1 MSALIRSIIEDKFST
16 YISTNIPGI
25 LVNKGIT
32 PDLRQMPMI
41 IVYAASAAP
50 ERDLGAN
57 PMGNYSVKVEIYVYS
72 SADDDTL
79 ESHRN
84 RVSMVHGLMSNVD
97 ILKDLWGTNEG
108 QLYACWIESDDEG
121 MKGRNYGNLI
131 TYTAVAVLPPQV

>member
-41 IVYAASAAP
+41 IVYASSAAP
-50 ERDLGAN
+50 EKDLGSN
-57 PMGNYSVKVEIYVYS
+57 NLGNYSVKVEIYVYS

-79 ESHRN
+79 ETHRE
-84 RVSMVHGLMSNVD
+84 RVSKVHGHRSD
-97 ILKDLWGTNEG
+97 GEALKSLWGVNEG
-108 QLYACWIESDDEG
+108 KLYACWIESDDEG

>member
-41 IVYAASAAP
+41 IVYASSAAP

-57 PMGNYSVKVEIYVYS
+57 NMGNYSVKVEIYVYS

-79 ESHRN
+79 ETHRG
-84 RVSMVHGLMSNVD
+84 RVSDVHGLMSRVAD
-97 ILKDLWGTNEG
+97 LKALWGPNDG
-108 QLYACWIESDDEG
+108 QMYACWIDSDDEG